1 MRLSLV
7 CLFKKT
13 VNGHI
18 FRGKNRLVKPV
29 SRIAMERLKIE
40 FDLMEKNM
48 LYLRHPYL
56 TIDEESG
63 HTKDLGK
70 KEANIT
76 KWKNHNME
84 LRRKPNVTIEERL
97 ACLKTTEAWD

>member
-1 MRLSLV
+1 MRLSLA

-29 SRIAMERLKIE
+29 SKRAMERLRTE
-40 FDLMEKNM
+40 YDLMEQNM

-56 TIDEESG
+56 SIEESSG
-63 HTKDLGK
+63 HTKELGK
-70 KEANIT
+70 TEAKMA
-76 KWKNHNME
+76 KWRDYNLE
-84 LRRKPNVTIEERL
+84 LKRKPNITIEERL
-97 ACLKTTEAWD
+97 ACLKIKEAWD